1 MRPTGLELEAHK
13 RRPMA
18 RSIVLAG
25 PPALVG
31 IALDQGAGRNAL
43 PCVRDGETVR
53 IGTMIAS
60 ADGAGTADLH
70 SPIAGRVRGI
80 VDGPTASG
88 SGTGP
93 CIVIEND
100 GSEERAPGLE
110 PMADVLSVP
119 PPALIRRLA
128 RSGIVGL
135 GGAAFPAATKLAEAA
150 ARSAS
155 HLVLNGAECEPWICC
170 DDALMRERAID
181 VVQGARVLAHA
192 ISATSITVAI
202 EDDKPEAI
210 AAMRRAAAS
219 DGPTVDVLALDSRY
233 PAGAERTLATAVTRR
248 EVPSGGLPTEIG
260 VLCQNVGTAAA
271 VARFVAT
278 GEPLLRRIVT
288 VTGSG
293 IANPANV
300 DASIGTPIA
309 ALVAACDGYAQAPVR
324 LIAGGAMTG
333 RALPTDAVPLV
344 KGLNC
349 VIAASAS
356 DLAAPASERP
366 CIRCGECAVVCP
378 AILLPQQ
385 IHRAVLLGDLGT
397 AAMFGLEDCIEC
409 GACDYVCPSRIP
421 LTDRFRA
428 GRVRMHEH
436 AASNARE
443 LELSQARAGERRT

>member
-1 MRPTGLELEAHK
+1 MIARKGFPAEDLKGLVAYMKANPGKATFVDQNAAARLTGILMQQATGTTVQFIPY
-13 RRPMA
+13 RG
-18 RSIVLAG
+18 AG
-25 PPALVG
+25 PAMQDLIGERLDFIAEQISTAIPQIQGKTVKALVTLG
-31 IALDQGAGRNAL
+31 LD
-43 PCVRDGETVR
+43 
-53 IGTMIAS
+53 
-60 ADGAGTADLH
+60 
-70 SPIAGRVRGI
+70 
-80 VDGPTASG
+80 
-88 SGTGP
+88 
-93 CIVIEND
+93 
-100 GSEERAPGLE
+100 RAPGLE

-150 ARSAS
+150 ERGAS

-192 ISATSITVAI
+192 IGAKSITVAI

-210 AAMRRAAAS
+210 AAMRTAAAS
-219 DGPTVDVLALDSRY
+219 DGPTVDVLVLDSRY
-233 PAGAERTLATAVTRR
+233 PAGAERTLATAVTGR

-333 RALPTDAVPLV
+333 RALPTDAVSLV

-385 IHRAVLLGDLGT
+385 IHRAVLLGDLGR
-397 AAMFGLEDCIEC
+397 AAGFGLEDCIEC

-428 GRVRMHEH
+428 ARVTMHEH
-436 AASNARE
+436 AASNVRE
-443 LELSQARAGERRT
+443 FELSQARAGERRT